1 MRNILICLI
10 FSCIVSCDT
19 NPIYIKYNSL
29 NGGWLKDSV
38 QHFSFPNGDKSI
50 LTNSYLMLRVNQK
63 YRYNNIFV
71 IITVTNSNGII
82 SRDTIEY
89 KVADN
94 FGKFIGSKMIN
105 IYELSLLHKKGIQL
119 MPKENYFINVEHAM
133 RNADETVGVER
144 LEGVLDV
151 GYKFEKEK

>member
-19 NPIYIKYNSL
+19 NPLYIKYNSL

>member
-1 MRNILICLI
+1 MRSILIYLI
-10 FSCIVSCDT
+10 FSCIVSCES
-19 NPIYIKYNSL
+19 NPVYIKYNSL

-133 RNADETVGVER
+133 RNADETVGIER